1 MSEKFEKMAEF
12 TESLYN
18 IIKIINK
25 KAEEQK
31 NKRLK
36 LISIVIFNYVLKTVK
51 DNNIKLDSF
60 TNAEI
65 EINQINLEPIFEYIN
80 HNKIELYDFSKI
92 DVNDVDISKT
102 SDLERFALTHVY
114 YLTQLNEK

>member
-1 MSEKFEKMAEF
+1 
-12 TESLYN
+12 
-18 IIKIINK
+18 
-25 KAEEQK
+25 
-31 NKRLK
+31 
-36 LISIVIFNYVLKTVK
+36 VLKTVK

-65 EINQINLEPIFEYIN
+65 ELNQINLEPIFEYIN

-92 DVNDVDISKT
+92 DVNDVDTSNA